1 MKYMDIQPSTRPKGA
16 IANAQELLDNI
27 DDSSEWNEQAGVE
40 AARIR
45 AFIFEGQE
53 RFQSSTNSKE
63 KRHIGALVSELNHYL
78 KLLDDAGA
86 PFISLEEEEEEEEVD
101 DWVSPQKTIPQTQ
114 ISIGRVIAAVVIGY
128 IVLQVIANGSSKDI
142 TALPQPTI
150 ARTPE
155 TTKVVP
161 KILANLRV
169 TDTPKATFIEFS
181 TDTPMPIKVI
191 EKPTQESTLSPS
203 NSQIIIADT
212 SSVSVVDTI
221 VDVKQIIG
229 QPVQRVERLLGKAND
244 IDTQS
249 GSLPPGGQTRDYQF
263 GKYLIF
269 IDFDQ
274 NLRATGFSIV
284 DGLKDDQIPIW
295 SWQILLDRVN
305 FKHMPYPDFIGVYNR
320 RWNNYKGLDINIG
333 TGDKYIVLLTIEVKP
348 IE

>member
-1 MKYMDIQPSTRPKGA
+1 
-16 IANAQELLDNI
+16 
-27 DDSSEWNEQAGVE
+27 
-40 AARIR
+40 
-45 AFIFEGQE
+45 
-53 RFQSSTNSKE
+53 
-63 KRHIGALVSELNHYL
+63 
-78 KLLDDAGA
+78 
-86 PFISLEEEEEEEEVD
+86 
-101 DWVSPQKTIPQTQ
+101 
-114 ISIGRVIAAVVIGY
+114 
-128 IVLQVIANGSSKDI
+128 
-142 TALPQPTI
+142 
-150 ARTPE
+150 
-155 TTKVVP
+155 
-161 KILANLRV
+161 
-169 TDTPKATFIEFS
+169 
-181 TDTPMPIKVI
+181 MPIKVI